1 MKNSLRVARAEVRM
15 TQQQLADAV
24 GVSRQ
29 TINAIE
35 SGKFVPSTVLALK
48 IARCFGKA
56 VEAVSSS
63 RRGTDAPPGH
73 NGCPPRS
80 AANPPRNGPKTDFQT
95 DPRTGLQT
103 SPGTGPQ
110 ARLLQEKTIRPR
122 IRGA

>member
-48 IARCFGKA
+48 SARGFGKA
-56 VEAVSSS
+56 VEAVFHLEE
-63 RRGTDAPPGH
+63 GD
-73 NGCPPRS
+73 
-80 AANPPRNGPKTDFQT
+80 
-95 DPRTGLQT
+95 
-103 SPGTGPQ
+103 
-110 ARLLQEKTIRPR
+110 
-122 IRGA
+122 